1 MTKDQNGP
9 KLPAKQLA
17 ILAVARFAEPLAM
30 TSVFPYLPEMIA
42 SFDVPEKD
50 VAKWAGMT
58 SAVFSLAQSIT
69 AVPWGRASDRFG
81 RKPIVMIGLLCTMIC
96 FLIWGVS
103 TSLAMAITVRA
114 VQGASNGNVG
124 IIRTMV
130 AELVPEKELQPRAF
144 SIMPLVWSVG
154 SIFGPAF
161 GGLFAKPA
169 QQFPSIFGGSAFFNK
184 YPFALPNMLGS
195 VIFLISMTTGV
206 LFLRETLASKKH
218 LRDWGLVLGDRLT
231 GSFRRNK
238 HQRQRRFSFQDDEAS
253 APLLQADVI
262 RKRHQDAVNAKTEK
276 PVRPSMKAVFSRQ
289 SVITLVAYTFLALH
303 SVAYD
308 QLLPV
313 FLHYSPEKHDAS
325 NTRLP
330 FYFSGGYGLESG
342 RIGTINM
349 SYGIVCGLVQF
360 LLFPPLCSYFGTLKC
375 FRGCAVAF
383 PIVYLLTPYTVLIEN
398 APLRYTA
405 LAIVMVLKAGAVII
419 GFPCTTILLTN
430 SASSLSILGT
440 LNGFATTFS
449 GLGRAAG
456 PAMAG
461 AAFSWG
467 VKRGIISVPYW
478 ILAAI
483 AAVGAI
489 PAWWIVEGDGPSGA
503 TPPPSHEDSEA
514 DEDSDIDSDGTA
526 IAGDSDLDVPN
537 SRSQPRSISFSSET
551 RRLDARQQ
559 DSTIPEP
566 NAGDDLPLV
575 GSWKSNQGVAAAAA
589 MSGGYGSINQRANA
603 KEVSE

>member
-383 PIVYLLTPYTVLIEN
+383 PIN

-449 GLGRAAG
+449 GFGRAAG

-489 PAWWIVEGDGPSGA
+489 PAWWIVEGTGRPGPRRRRA
-503 TPPPSHEDSEA
+503 TRTPRPTRIATSIVTGLPSR
-514 DEDSDIDSDGTA
+514 
-526 IAGDSDLDVPN
+526 GDSDLDVPN

-551 RRLDARQQ
+551 RRLEARQQ
-559 DSTIPEP
+559 DSTIHEP

-603 KEVSE
+603 KEIAE